1 MNAPEEQDS
10 ISGKAYDLKLALRL
24 WRFLRPHRK
33 IFFLS
38 LLLLPVHQGFNLAQ
52 PLLLKIGIDAVSAG
66 DGLTLMTTG
75 LLFAGALA
83 AEAGAFFFQY
93 YLSMKVAQRCLA
105 DLRVE
110 LFSHVQRLP
119 MSYFDRNPVG
129 RLMTRMTTD
138 VEVLQE
144 MFAAGAMNLV
154 ADLVLIAAIVAIMLS
169 LHVEMALV
177 SLALIPFLLLGINVF
192 RLKARQTYR
201 LIRTR
206 IARVNA
212 YLGEAIPGMAVIQL
226 FNRQERSF
234 EEFDDLN
241 RSHRDAIRRSNV
253 YEASLFSM
261 VEAAG
266 SLSIALLLWYGGG
279 EVLQGVVGIGTFVA
293 FSEYI
298 RRLFVPLRDFSN
310 KYAVIQAAMTA
321 AERIFELLDTAP
333 EKSGGS
339 AEPVAAT
346 APAAVPVPAPEP
358 AAAPATDAAA
368 TVLTGAPGAD
378 GVPAPNP
385 VPTATVPAGAAR
397 VDSAP
402 ATNPALT
409 AGGNASSAVRPG
421 AVSAAVVEP
430 DHPDRAA
437 VEFDDVWFSYRPND
451 PVLKGVSFR
460 IEPGERVAVI
470 GATGSGKTTTIKLM
484 SRLYD
489 VDSGAVRVGGRD
501 VREWEL
507 DGLRRHMGTVLQDVF
522 LFSGDILSNLKL
534 GNESIPEERIRAA
547 VRSAN
552 AEGFIRRMPGGLRAA
567 VRERGNNL
575 SAGQRQ
581 LLALVR
587 MFVLDPEI
595 LVLDEATSSVD
606 TETEFLVQGAFEK
619 IMANRTCLV
628 IAHRLSTIRKAD
640 RILVFHRGVIREMG
654 SHAELMEKGGVYY
667 RLHQLQFQGE
677 GNGGAEV
684 ERARVPFEE

>member
-1 MNAPEEQDS
+1 MNAREEQEN
-10 ISGKAYDLKLALRL
+10 ISGKAYDLELALRL
-24 WRFLRPHRK
+24 WRFIRPHRK
-33 IFFLS
+33 VFLLS
-38 LLLLPVHQGFNLAQ
+38 LLLLPVHQVFNLAQ
-52 PLLLKIGIDAVSAG
+52 PLLLKHGIDAIAAG
-66 DGLTLMTTG
+66 DGFTLLTTG
-75 LLFAGALA
+75 VLFGVALL

-93 YLSMKVAQRCLA
+93 YLSMLVAQRCLA
-105 DLRVE
+105 DLRVA

-154 ADLVLIAAIVAIMLS
+154 ADLVLIVVIVAIMMS
-169 LHVEMALV
+169 LHLEMALM
-177 SLALIPFLLLGINVF
+177 SLALMPFLLLAINVF
-192 RLKARQTYR
+192 RIKARQTYR

-226 FNRQERSF
+226 FNRQARSF

-241 RSHRDAIRRSNV
+241 RSHRDAIQRSNV

-321 AERIFELLDTAP
+321 AERIFELLDT
-333 EKSGGS
+333 
-339 AEPVAAT
+339 PVEVPGRAT
-346 APAAVPVPAPEP
+346 PS
-358 AAAPATDAAA
+358 AAAPA
-368 TVLTGAPGAD
+368 VIH
-378 GVPAPNP
+378 PAR
-385 VPTATVPAGAAR
+385 G
-397 VDSAP
+397 
-402 ATNPALT
+402 
-409 AGGNASSAVRPG
+409 
-421 AVSAAVVEP
+421 
-430 DHPDRAA
+430 A
-437 VEFDDVWFSYRPND
+437 VEFDDVWFSYRPGD
-451 PVLKGVSFR
+451 PVLKGVSFK

-484 SRLYD
+484 SRFYD

-501 VREWEL
+501 VREWDL
-507 DGLRRHMGTVLQDVF
+507 DALRRHMGVVLQDVF
-522 LFSGDILSNLKL
+522 LFSGDILSNLQL
-534 GNESIPEERIRAA
+534 GNGSISEERIRTAL
-547 VRSAN
+547 RSAN
-552 AEGFIRRMPGGLRAA
+552 AEGFVRRLPGGLRAP
-567 VRERGNNL
+567 VRERGGNL
-575 SAGQRQ
+575 SAGERQ

-587 MFVLDPEI
+587 MFVVDPEI

-606 TETEFLVQGAFEK
+606 TETEFLVQGAFDK

-628 IAHRLSTIRKAD
+628 IAHRLSTIRNAD
-640 RILVFHRGVIREMG
+640 RIVVFHRGVIREVG
-654 SHAELMEKGGVYY
+654 SHAELMDRRGVYY

-677 GNGGAEV
+677 EAQGA
-684 ERARVPFEE
+684 